1 MGFLQGNINF
11 VWVMS
16 IYRTGRLD
24 PDHIYIVQPL
34 KMSLNFNTKIFN
46 YFYFKDFK
54 FQKNFTV
61 YFRTCQYNIH
71 LKITLIFMMGSR
83 NRYTYIYYDSDYFF
97 Q

>member
-1 MGFLQGNINF
+1 MGFLQRNINF

-16 IYRTGRLD
+16 IYRRLH

-54 FQKNFTV
+54 FQKYFTV
-61 YFRTCQYNIH
+61 YLWTFQYNIH
-71 LKITLIFMMGSR
+71 LKITFILMMGSR
-83 NRYTYIYYDSDYFF
+83 NRYTYNYYARDYFF
-97 Q
+97 SK